1 VSGVGRLLVEPFA
14 APYLQRAMVMIALLA
29 VLGGVVGV
37 HVVLRRLA
45 FITDALQ
52 HTIFPGVAVA
62 YAAGG
67 SLLLGGLVAAVVS
80 VVLLTVLT
88 RHPRVD
94 PDAALALLVSSF
106 FALGVV
112 VVSRGRS
119 FQSDLTALLFGRILD
134 VDRQELVDTAVLV
147 VATVAVL
154 VALHKELLL
163 RAFDPDTSAGLGYR
177 GALLDGVVH
186 VAVALTV
193 VAAVRALGSVLLLA
207 FVVTPAA
214 SARLVCRTP
223 AAMMVVA
230 AVLVIGCGWA
240 ALAFSYQASLAWG
253 WRLAPGAAVVTT
265 LSLAF
270 VVLAGV
276 RGLLVRTGR
285 ISA

>member
-1 VSGVGRLLVEPFA
+1 VSSAGRLLFEPFA
-14 APYLQRAMVMIALLA
+14 APYLQRALGMIALLA

-45 FITDALQ
+45 FVTDALQ
-52 HTIFPGVAVA
+52 HTIFPGIAVA
-62 YAAGG
+62 YALGG
-67 SLLLGGLVAAVVS
+67 SLLLGGLVAALVS
-80 VVLLTVLT
+80 VVLLTVLA

-94 PDAALALLVSSF
+94 TDAALALLVSGF

-112 VVSRGRS
+112 VVSRGHS

-134 VDRQELVDTAVLV
+134 VDRAELVDTALVAAVTVTVLV
-147 VATVAVL
+147 V
-154 VALHKELLL
+154 LHKELLL
-163 RAFDPDTSAGLGYR
+163 RAFDPEASDALGYP

-214 SARLVCRTP
+214 AARLVCRSP
-223 AAMMVVA
+223 AGMMAVA
-230 AVLVIGCGWA
+230 AGLVALCGWL
-240 ALAFSYQASLAWG
+240 ALALSYQASLAWG
-253 WRLAPGAAVVTT
+253 WRLAPGAAVVAA

-270 VVLAGV
+270 IVLAAP
-276 RGLLVRTGR
+276 RALLGHTGR
-285 ISA
+285 LPA